1 MNILHVVH
9 GYPPSIGGSQILLQQ
24 LSEHLVSDYGDGV
37 TVFTTNA
44 YHMESF
50 WTTGMPTMPTGTTTV
65 SGVKIRRFPVFNRFN
80 PLRKLLAAVAYRLR
94 LPYNDWLRTFQT
106 GPLIPGMTD
115 AVARSDADIVLAAT
129 FPLMHMYYAL
139 RGARRA
145 KIPIVFLGAVHTSEP
160 WGYDRRMIY
169 GAIRQADAYLALT
182 TYERDYL
189 VARGIE
195 ADSITVVGPGVDPD
209 ILAAGDGAE
218 VRQRHGWGEAPVVAM
233 MAKQTARK
241 GFDLLLKAMSRVWR
255 TYPEACL
262 LLAGARTPYSKQI
275 SATIRRLPPAHQE
288 RVTVIDDFAEHEK
301 ADLLS
306 ACDVFVLPSGE
317 ESFGIAFIEAWACAK
332 PVIGVRTGAVPAVID
347 EGQDGLLVKDGNAD
361 SLATAIVELLANP
374 ERRAEMG
381 RAGRRKVLSRYTWKT
396 MTQRVRDVYQQV
408 LSQQRR

>member
-24 LSEHLVSDYGDGV
+24 LSEHLVSDYGDRV

-44 YHMESF
+44 CHMESF
-50 WTTGMPTMPTGTTTV
+50 WTTGMPMMPTGTTTV
-65 SGVKIRRFPVFNRFN
+65 NGVKIRRFPVFNRFN
-80 PLRKLLAAVAYRLR
+80 SLRRLLAAVAYRLR

-106 GPLIPGMTD
+106 GPLIPDMTD
-115 AVARSDADIVLAAT
+115 AVARSTADIVLAAT

-145 KIPIVFLGAVHTSEP
+145 GIPIVFLGAIHTSDP

-169 GAIRQADAYLALT
+169 RAIRRADAYLALT
-182 TYERDYL
+182 THERDYL
-189 VARGIE
+189 VARGIG
-195 ADSITVVGPGVDPD
+195 ADTITIVGPGVDPD
-209 ILAAGDGAE
+209 SFAAGDRAK
-218 VRQRHGWGEAPVVAM
+218 VRQRHEWGDAPVVAM

-241 GFDLLLKAMSRVWR
+241 GFDLLLGAMSQVWR
-255 TYPEACL
+255 DYPDTHL
-262 LLAGARTPYSKQI
+262 LLAGARTPYSEQI
-275 SATIRRLPPAHQE
+275 TSIIRRLPQIQQE
-288 RVTVIDDFAEHEK
+288 KVTVVDDFDEDEK

-332 PVIGVRTGAVPAVID
+332 PVIGVHAGAVPSVID
-347 EGQDGLLVKDGNAD
+347 AGQDGLLVKDGD
-361 SLATAIVELLANP
+361 TDGLAAAIIEMLDKP

-381 RAGRRKVLSRYTWKT
+381 RAGQRKVLNRYTWKT
-396 MTQRVRDVYQQV
+396 MSRRVRVVYQEV
-408 LSQQRR
+408 LSQQSG